1 MNVKSVEKQ
10 EKSTVELVI
19 EIGKE
24 EFEAAVE
31 KVYKKQRGKIS
42 VPGFRKGKAPRK
54 IIEGMYG
61 SGVFYEDA
69 INDLYPEA
77 YAQAIEQEKLDA
89 VAWPKVEIVDVG
101 KEGLTFKALVTVR
114 PEVKLGEYK
123 GLTAEKAEVA
133 ISDEDVDNELK
144 PFINRATRMV
154 TVERAAETGDTVVID
169 FEGFLDGKPFD
180 GGKAEGHSLELGSG
194 SFVPGFEDQL
204 IGLKA
209 GDEKDLDITFPEDYV
224 PDLAGKSVVF
234 KVKVKEVKEPQA
246 PEVDDEFAKDV
257 SEFETLADFKKD
269 LGEKLQQRR
278 TAEAQN
284 DFESAVL
291 DQLIDNLEADIPDGM
306 VETQLDKIMDEYAMR
321 MSGQGMSMDDY
332 LKMMGMT
339 PEMLRTSAKPSALRQ
354 VKTQLALEAVA
365 AAENMEVT
373 EEECE
378 AEVGKLAEQYK
389 LTPDQVKAA
398 VSVDA
403 LKQDLLLQKASKLV
417 VDEAKVGEAPKKE
430 ETAEE
435 KPKKTT
441 RKKKTEEAAGEEQP
455 AEEKPKRTRKKK
467 TEESAEEPKA
477 E

>member
-1 MNVKSVEKQ
+1 MKVTNVEKK
-10 EKSTVELVI
+10 ENSTVELTIQV
-19 EIGKE
+19 EPDA
-24 EFEAAVE
+24 FEAAVQ
-31 KVYKKQRGKIS
+31 KAYLKARKNIA

-61 SGVFYEDA
+61 TAVFYEEA
-69 INDLYPEA
+69 INDVYPAAYEA
-77 YAQAIEQEKLDA
+77 AVKEQNLEDMGHPVMDIVEVNKEK
-89 VAWPKVEIVDVG
+89 
-101 KEGLTFKALVTVR
+101 GLIFTALVSVR
-114 PEVKLGEYK
+114 PEVTLKAYK
-123 GLTAEKAEVA
+123 GLTAPKAEVNVT
-133 ISDEDVDNELK
+133 DEDIENELQ
-144 PFINRATRMV
+144 PYIRRATRLVSVDREAHM
-154 TVERAAETGDTVVID
+154 GDTAVVKAL
-169 FEGFLDGKPFD
+169 E
-180 GGKAEGHSLELGSG
+180 GGKGEDYSLEIGSG

-373 EEECE
+373 DEECD
-378 AEVGKLAEQYK
+378 AEVAKLAEQYK
-389 LTPDQVKAA
+389 LTAEQVKAA
-398 VSVDA
+398 VSLDA

-417 VDEAKVGEAPKKE
+417 VDEAKVGGAPKKE
-430 ETAEE
+430 EPAEE

-441 RKKKTEEAAGEEQP
+441 RKKKTEEAAGEEG
-455 AEEKPKRTRKKK
+455 EEKPKRTRKKK

>member
-1 MNVKSVEKQ
+1 MKVTNVEKK
-10 EKSTVELVI
+10 ENSTVELTIQV
-19 EIGKE
+19 EPE
-24 EFEAAVE
+24 EFEAAVQ
-31 KVYKKQRGKIS
+31 KAYLKTRKNIA

-54 IIEGMYG
+54 IIESMYG
-61 SGVFYEDA
+61 TSVFYEEA
-69 INDLYPEA
+69 INDVYPAA
-77 YAQAIEQEKLDA
+77 YEDA
-89 VAWPKVEIVDVG
+89 VKEQGLEDMGHPVMDIVEVN
-101 KEGLTFKALVTVR
+101 KEKGLIFTALVSVR
-114 PEVKLGEYK
+114 PEVSLKAYK
-123 GLTAEKAEVA
+123 GLTAPKAEVNVT
-133 ISDEDVDNELK
+133 DEDIENELQ
-144 PFINRATRMV
+144 PYIRRATRLV
-154 TVERAAETGDTVVID
+154 TTEHEAHMGDTAVID
-169 FEGFLDGKPFD
+169 FEGFDDGKPFE
-180 GGKAEGHSLELGSG
+180 GGKGENYSLEIGSG

-209 GDEKDLDITFPEDYV
+209 GDEKDLDITFPQDYV
-224 PDLAGKSVVF
+224 PDLAGKQVVF
-234 KVKVKEVKEPQA
+234 KVKVKEVKEPQI

-269 LGEKLQQRR
+269 LGEKLTARR

-291 DQLIDNLEADIPDGM
+291 DQLVDNLEAEIPDGM

-354 VKTQLALEAVA
+354 VKTQLAVA
-365 AAENMEVT
+365 
-373 EEECE
+373 
-378 AEVGKLAEQYK
+378 KLAEQYK
-389 LTPDQVKAA
+389 LTAEQVKAA
-398 VSVDA
+398 VSLDA

-430 ETAEE
+430 EPAEE

-441 RKKKTEEAAGEEQP
+441 RKKKTEEAAGEEG
-455 AEEKPKRTRKKK
+455 EEKPKRTRKKK

>member
-10 EKSTVELVI
+10 EKSAVELVI
-19 EIGKE
+19 EIGGE
-24 EFEAAVE
+24 EFEAAVQ
-31 KVYKKQRGKIS
+31 KAYLKQRGSIT

-54 IIEGMYG
+54 IIESMYG
-61 SGVFYEDA
+61 TSVFYEEA
-69 INDLYPEA
+69 INDVYPAA
-77 YAQAIEQEKLDA
+77 YEDA
-89 VAWPKVEIVDVG
+89 VKEQGLEDMGHPVMDIVEVN
-101 KEGLTFKALVTVR
+101 KEKGLIFTALVSVR
-114 PEVKLGEYK
+114 PEVSLKAYK
-123 GLTAEKAEVA
+123 GLTAPKAEVNVT
-133 ISDEDVDNELK
+133 DEDIENELQ
-144 PFINRATRMV
+144 PYIRRATRLV
-154 TVERAAETGDTVVID
+154 TTEHEAHMGDTAVID
-169 FEGFLDGKPFD
+169 FEGFDDGKPFE
-180 GGKAEGHSLELGSG
+180 GGKGENYSLEIGSG

-209 GDEKDLDITFPEDYV
+209 GDEKDLDITFPQDYV
-224 PDLAGKSVVF
+224 PDLAGKQVVF
-234 KVKVKEVKEPQA
+234 KVKVKEVKEPQI
-246 PEVDDEFAKDV
+246 PEVDDE

-269 LGEKLQQRR
+269 LGEKLTARR

-291 DQLIDNLEADIPDGM
+291 DQLVDNLEAEIPDGM

-373 EEECE
+373 DEECD
-378 AEVGKLAEQYK
+378 AEVAKLAEQYK
-389 LTPDQVKAA
+389 LTAEQVKAA
-398 VSVDA
+398 VSLDA

-430 ETAEE
+430 EAAAEE
-435 KPKKTT
+435 KPKKAT
-441 RKKKTEEAAGEEQP
+441 RKKKTEEAAGEEG
-455 AEEKPKRTRKKK
+455 EEKPKRTRKKK